1 MKQILLISLLTLNLQ
16 LATASNKL
24 PSPAPAEVTAPKDV
38 FGEPN
43 FKMNYYPNPVGKN
56 INIEISFDKPG
67 TSQVEI
73 HFRNLIGK
81 EMMNA
86 FVTETNNINPKFE
99 IDLSDLPS
107 GIYLMEIITFNNGN
121 QSKITKRITKV

>member
-1 MKQILLISLLTLNLQ
+1 MKQILLIIIIAFNFQ
-16 LATASNKL
+16 YAIASVK
-24 PSPAPAEVTAPKDV
+24 PIPYPVDVTQPTDV

-56 INIEISFDKPG
+56 INIEINFDKVG

-81 EMMNA
+81 EMISA
-86 FVTETNNINPKFE
+86 FITETNNINPKFE

-107 GIYLMEIITFNNGN
+107 GIYLMEIVTFNNGN
-121 QSKITKRITKV
+121 AAKITKRITKI

>member
-1 MKQILLISLLTLNLQ
+1 MKNILLIILIAFNLQ
-16 LATASNKL
+16 YASASVKPI
-24 PSPAPAEVTAPKDV
+24 PSPVDVNQPTDV

-56 INIEISFDKPG
+56 INIEINFDKAG

-81 EMMNA
+81 EMINA
-86 FVTETNNINPKFE
+86 FITETTNMSPKFE

-107 GIYLMEIITFNNGN
+107 GIYLMEIVTFSNGN
-121 QSKITKRITKV
+121 ASKITKRITKI